1 VFGADETT
9 GEEVLAAADLAMYE
23 AKDSGRDRVVT
34 FSPESAS
41 QTERRSRG
49 TWIERIHQALDED
62 SFVLHAQP
70 ILDITTGEISQH
82 ELLLRMR
89 GDDGEL
95 IPPGAFLGVA
105 ERFGLIQSIDR
116 WVVAHAIQLMDQ
128 LLRQG
133 QEIRLEV
140 NLSGRSVD
148 DRELPNMIRRELDRT
163 MVNPDNLVLEITETA
178 LISNMDQARQFAE
191 ILSRVG
197 CRFALDD
204 FGAGFGSH
212 YYLKHLPLNYL
223 KIDGDFIRSLPTSM
237 IDQLMVKAMVQVA
250 KGLGMKTVAEFVES
264 DDTLL
269 FLKQYG
275 VDFAQGFHVGRPV
288 PIEEV
293 WPRAAVAA

>member
-1 VFGADETT
+1 
-9 GEEVLAAADLAMYE
+9 MYE

-34 FSPESAS
+34 FSPDSESQA
-41 QTERRSRG
+41 ERRSRS
-49 TWIERIHQALDED
+49 TWIERIHQALED
-62 SFVLHAQP
+62 DLFVLQAQP
-70 ILDITTGEISQH
+70 ILDISTGKVSQH
-82 ELLLRMR
+82 ELLLRMM

-105 ERFGLIQSIDR
+105 ERFGLVQSIDR
-116 WVVAHAIQLMDQ
+116 WVVARAVKVMDE

-133 QEIRLEV
+133 QEVRIEV

-148 DRELPNMIRRELDRT
+148 DRELPNMIRRELDASS
-163 MVNPDNLVLEITETA
+163 VNPDNLVLEITETA
-178 LISNMDQARQFAE
+178 LISNMDQARRFAE

-212 YYLKHLPLNYL
+212 YYLKHLPLNYV
-223 KIDGDFIRSLPTSM
+223 KIDGDFIRNLPTSM

-250 KGLGMKTVAEFVES
+250 KGLGMKTIAEFVENEE
-264 DDTLL
+264 TLL

-275 VDFAQGFHVGRPV
+275 VDFAQGYHVGRPV
-288 PIEEV
+288 PLAEV
-293 WPRAAVAA
+293 WPSEDALTAGGLA